1 MYLST
6 DYPIYPNLPIPER
19 PNMKDSRNLSITI
32 VNSIVNS
39 QYPTTKQICQSRKI
53 IREKRLWIEI
63 ERMNRRENVSV

>member
-1 MYLST
+1 
-6 DYPIYPNLPIPER
+6 
-19 PNMKDSRNLSITI
+19 MKDSRNLSITI